1 MGLAYLEN
9 GQRMSYEE
17 YLKSKQW
24 RQKKLNRL
32 AFDNWSCGFCHKPIH
47 DGDRYETHHVKYN
60 RLGHENIETDIIS
73 LCPTCHQDFH
83 NSWDKTKYWEQTPLS
98 HWKEYSLKDTA
109 QLCAENI
116 ENDLLLGG
124 EYNLCS
130 DDVICGVID
139 QYYKD
144 HEITSPVFIYEND
157 IKMFFRNKR
166 YELLIQAEKEGTGLE
181 EMLNERGIFPEL
193 YTGNILMCMTG
204 IGNIRGD
211 YDKLLDALR
220 EIGDDVAEEIMKGRA
235 DVIHVGAH
243 DDGEWNWGVYDTP
256 KNLVK
261 KGYRFFKYSSF
272 WPCTIYKYSY
282 MVRYIRDAYD
292 YIHFWYSHFPA
303 LAAAYENDVPVYVSK
318 RRVVKAVVGEQTYSY
333 YIPVRGFV
341 ISSSYLSDNA
351 SKRAICQAAFDNN
364 HSLWYNAMDYLYRYR
379 AEDDIVLV
387 RDVLCKILSPIER
400 LAMRVCFLPYVVYR
414 ECILLS
420 RRIKN
425 RKKGT

>member
-1 MGLAYLEN
+1 MESMLNIKDKLSVVITTYKRSKQLCRTLDFLEN
-9 GQRMSYEE
+9 S
-17 YLKSKQW
+17 
-24 RQKKLNRL
+24 
-32 AFDNWSCGFCHKPIH
+32 P
-47 DGDRYETHHVKYN
+47 
-60 RLGHENIETDIIS
+60 
-73 LCPTCHQDFH
+73 
-83 NSWDKTKYWEQTPLS
+83 
-98 HWKEYSLKDTA
+98 LKDCRITILNNQSPDDTIEA
-109 QLCAENI
+109 FKPYASKFPNI
-116 ENDLLLGG
+116 QMVTHPVNLGNG
-124 EYNLCS
+124 NANYVHSINYCNTEYIWILS
-130 DDVICGVID
+130 DDDV
-139 QYYKD
+139 
-144 HEITSPVFIYEND
+144 
-157 IKMFFRNKR
+157 
-166 YELLIQAEKEGTGLE
+166 
-181 EMLNERGIFPEL
+181 
-193 YTGNILMCMTG
+193 
-204 IGNIRGD
+204 
-211 YDKLLDALR
+211 YDFSAF
-220 EIGDDVAEEIMKGRA
+220 DDVAEEIMKGRA